1 MSKYAFAALDGL
13 GGYHIEPRGEMQ
25 IKVKLKKLMY
35 KNESLPAA
43 I

>member
-1 MSKYAFAALDGL
+1 MSKYAFAAIEGL

-35 KNESLPAA
+35 ANESLSAA
-43 I
+43 M